1 MTLSNFRWAA
11 RAMASAAVL
20 IGFVAPLPAQTAR
33 TADSAKAP
41 NPADVKFMT
50 DMIAHHAQAVVIGK
64 WVPSHGTSEEL
75 KTLASRVVLS
85 QKDEIAL
92 MSNWLR
98 DHGQPVPEVDTTGA
112 GLHGMSGMAGMHD
125 MPHMAGMLSHDQLV
139 ELDSTRGPA
148 FDQLWL
154 RDMIGHH
161 KGALTM
167 VHDLFESEGAARDD
181 GVYTLASNIE
191 YDQSTEI
198 ERMQK
203 MLAAML
209 VESWKKQP

>member
-1 MTLSNFRWAA
+1 MRWHLSARVVTGLFAIAA
-11 RAMASAAVL
+11 AA
-20 IGFVAPLPAQTAR
+20 GAR
-33 TADSAKAP
+33 TAQAQTQAVRPDSAP
-41 NPADVKFMT
+41 NPADVRFMT

-64 WVPSHGTSEEL
+64 WVPTHGASEEL

-92 MSNWLR
+92 MSNWLKS
-98 DHGQPVPEVDTTGA
+98 HGQPVPPVDTTG
-112 GLHGMSGMAGMHD
+112 HGMHGMAGMKD
-125 MPHMAGMLSHDQLV
+125 MSGMPGMLSHQQLAV
-139 ELDSTRGPA
+139 LDSTRGPE

-167 VHDLFESEGAARDD
+167 VKDLFAAQGGARDES
-181 GVYTLASNIE
+181 VYTLASNIE

-209 VESWKKQP
+209 VASWKNQQ